1 LHTELVGSLGYL
13 EYIFNSPAAHRVHH
27 GRNPYCIDKNYGAT
41 LMIWD
46 ILFGTFELERPEE
59 PVVYGLTHPI
69 NSFNPVTI
77 QFHHYKHI
85 FQTFGSTQGFTN
97 KLKVLFYGPG
107 WHEGTPRTGLYEE
120 IPEIDI
126 DHPPPK
132 YNPPLTTAINFYAV
146 VQTGVVN
153 FLYKVFATL
162 HTSGSSW
169 STTLC
174 IYINL

>member
-1 LHTELVGSLGYL
+1 MPAALFLPPSTYLVHKQFCLLYQFWLHTELVGSLGYL

-97 KLKVLFYGPG
+97 KLK
-107 WHEGTPRTGLYEE
+107 
-120 IPEIDI
+120 
-126 DHPPPK
+126 
-132 YNPPLTTAINFYAV
+132 
-146 VQTGVVN
+146 
-153 FLYKVFATL
+153 
-162 HTSGSSW
+162 
-169 STTLC
+169 
-174 IYINL
+174 